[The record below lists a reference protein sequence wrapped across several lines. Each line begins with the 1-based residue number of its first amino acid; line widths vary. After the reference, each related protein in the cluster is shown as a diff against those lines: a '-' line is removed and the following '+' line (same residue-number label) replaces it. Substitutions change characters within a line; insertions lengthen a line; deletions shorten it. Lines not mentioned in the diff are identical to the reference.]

1 MEENGKPLSF
11 FQHGM
16 MPQEE
21 TLDREKKGKR
31 FVIGLPVESDP
42 HETRISL
49 TPQAVHLLTEGG
61 HRVLIERGAGR
72 GAKFSDHDYSEA
84 GGELVDGKACVFE
97 ASVIL
102 KVSPLTRQ
110 EIELLGPGKTILTS
124 LHLATRDESY
134 FLDLIKHK
142 VTAIAFEL
150 IEDDAQQLPVLRSMC
165 EIAGTVAVNLGA
177 VLLSSENNGKG
188 VMLGG
193 ITGITPTEVVILGA
207 GTAAESAART
217 ALGMGAIVKVF
228 DRSITNMRSL
238 KQFLGQ
244 GIFTSVMHPPVLKR
258 AFETAD
264 LVISTLQRL
273 HEDSFFMISEDI
285 IMSMKPGSVLIDI
298 FVDQGSSF
306 ETAVYASQED
316 PVFIRHGVVHY
327 MVPNLPAKVARTAS
341 IALSNVLMPILL
353 DKGRCGGI
361 LQLVKD
367 DWGVRK
373 GVYLYNGILTNE
385 LIGNQFG
392 ITSKD
397 IDLLLSAF

>member
-1 MEENGKPLSF
+1 MEETGKPLSF

-16 MPQEE
+16 MPKEE
-21 TLDREKKGKR
+21 TLDREKKGKH
-31 FVIGLPVESDP
+31 FVIGLPRETDP
-42 HETRISL
+42 QETRISL
-49 TPQAVHLLTEGG
+49 TPQAVHLLVEVG
-61 HRVLIERGAGR
+61 HRVLVERGAGN

-84 GGELVDGKACVFE
+84 GGELVDHTMAVFE
-97 ASVIL
+97 ASIIL
-102 KVSPLTRQ
+102 KVSPLTKQ
-110 EIELLGPGKTILTS
+110 EIGLLGPGKTIITS

-134 FLDLIKHK
+134 FHDLIRHK

-150 IEDDAQQLPVLRSMC
+150 IEDEAQEVPVLRSMC
-165 EIAGTVAVNLGA
+165 EIAGTVAVNIGSG
-177 VLLSSENNGKG
+177 LLSSENNGKG
-188 VMLGG
+188 ILLGG

-207 GTAAESAART
+207 GTAAENAART

-228 DRSITNMRSL
+228 DRSITNLRSL
-238 KQFLGQ
+238 KHFLGQ
-244 GIFTSVMHPPVLKR
+244 EIFTSVMHPPVLKK

-273 HEDSFFMISEDI
+273 HEDSFYLIPEDTI
-285 IMSMKPGSVLIDI
+285 LSMKPGSVLIDI
-298 FVDQGSSF
+298 HVDQGSSF
-306 ETAVYASQED
+306 ETGVYTSREE
-316 PVFIRHGVVHY
+316 PVFSRHGVVHY
-327 MVPNLPAKVARTAS
+327 MVPNLPARVPRTAS

-361 LQLVKD
+361 LQLIKD
-367 DWGVRK
+367 DWGVRH

>member
-1 MEENGKPLSF
+1 MEETGKPLSF

-16 MPQEE
+16 MPKEE
-21 TLDREKKGKR
+21 TLDREKKGKH
-31 FVIGLPVESDP
+31 FVIGLPRESDP
-42 HETRISL
+42 QETRISL
-49 TPQAVHLLTEGG
+49 TPQAVNLLVEGG
-61 HRVLIERGAGR
+61 HRVLIERGAGN

-84 GGELVDGKACVFE
+84 GGELVNDKPSVFE
-97 ASVIL
+97 ASILL
-102 KVSPLTRQ
+102 KVSPLNKP
-110 EIELLGPGKTILTS
+110 EIDLLGPGKTIITS

-134 FLDLIKHK
+134 FQELIRHK
-142 VTAIAFEL
+142 ATAIAFEL
-150 IEDDAQQLPVLRSMC
+150 IEDEAQELPVLRSMC
-165 EIAGTVAVNLGA
+165 EIAGTVAVNIGSG
-177 VLLSSENNGKG
+177 LLSSENNGKG
-188 VMLGG
+188 ILLGG

-207 GTAAESAART
+207 GTAAETAART

-228 DRSITNMRSL
+228 DRSITNLRSL
-238 KQFLGQ
+238 KHFLGQ
-244 GIFTSVMHPPVLKR
+244 GIFTSVMHPPVLKK

-273 HEDSFFMISEDI
+273 HEDSFFVITEDM
-285 IMSMKPGSVLIDI
+285 IMSMKRGSVLIDI
-298 FVDQGSSF
+298 HVDQGSSF
-306 ETAVYASQED
+306 ETGVYTSREE

-327 MVPNLPAKVARTAS
+327 MVPNLPARVARTAS

-353 DKGRCGGI
+353 DKGRSGGI
-361 LQLVKD
+361 LQLIKD
-367 DWGVRK
+367 DWGVRH

>member
-1 MEENGKPLSF
+1 MEEPGKPLSF

-16 MPQEE
+16 MPKEE
-21 TLDREKKGKR
+21 TLDREKKGKH
-31 FVIGLPVESDP
+31 FIIGLPKETDP
-42 HETRISL
+42 VETRISL
-49 TPQAVHLLTEGG
+49 TPQAVHLLVEGG
-61 HRVLIERGAGR
+61 HRVLIERGAGN
-72 GAKFSDHDYSEA
+72 GPKFSDHDYSEA
-84 GGELVDGKACVFE
+84 GGELLDDKATIFE
-97 ASVIL
+97 ASIIL
-102 KVSPLTRQ
+102 KVSPLTKA
-110 EIELLGPGKTILTS
+110 EIDLLTPGKTIITS
-124 LHLATRDESY
+124 LQLATRDESY
-134 FLDLIKHK
+134 FQDLIRHK

-150 IEDDAQQLPVLRSMC
+150 IRDEAQELPVLRSMC
-165 EIAGTVAVNLGA
+165 EIAGTVAVNIGS

-188 VMLGG
+188 ILLGG

-207 GTAAESAART
+207 GTAAENAART

-228 DRSITNMRSL
+228 DRSITNLRSL
-238 KQFLGQ
+238 KHFVGQ
-244 GIFTSVMHPPVLKR
+244 EVFTSVMHPPVLKK

-273 HEDSFFMISEDI
+273 HMESFYLIPEDF
-285 IMSMKPGSVLIDI
+285 IMAMKPGSVLIDI
-298 FVDQGSSF
+298 HVDQGSSF
-306 ETAVYASQED
+306 ETGIYTSHEE
-316 PVFIRHGVVHY
+316 PVFTRHGVVHY

-341 IALSNVLMPILL
+341 IALSNVLMPLLL

-361 LQLVKD
+361 LQLIKD
-367 DWGVRK
+367 DLGVRH

>member
-1 MEENGKPLSF
+1 MEETGKPLSF

-16 MPQEE
+16 MPKEE
-21 TLDREKKGKR
+21 TIDREKKGKH
-31 FVIGLPVESDP
+31 FVIGLPGETDP
-42 HETRISL
+42 QETRISL
-49 TPQAVHLLTEGG
+49 TPQAVNLLVEGG
-61 HRVLIERGAGR
+61 HRVLIERGAGT

-84 GGELVDGKACVFE
+84 GGELLNDKPSVFE
-97 ASVIL
+97 ASILL

-110 EIELLGPGKTILTS
+110 EIDLLGPGKTIMTG

-134 FLDLIKHK
+134 FQDLIRHK

-150 IEDDAQQLPVLRSMC
+150 IEDEAHELPVLRSMC
-165 EIAGTVAVNLGA
+165 EIAGTVAVNIGSG
-177 VLLSSENNGKG
+177 LLSSENNGKG
-188 VMLGG
+188 ILLGG
-193 ITGITPTEVVILGA
+193 ITGITPAEVVILGA
-207 GTAAESAART
+207 GTAAENAART

-228 DRSITNMRSL
+228 DRSITNLRAL
-238 KQFLGQ
+238 KHSLGQ
-244 GIFTSVMHPPVLKR
+244 GIFTSVMHPPVLKK

-273 HEDSFFMISEDI
+273 HQDSFFMISEDI
-285 IMSMKPGSVLIDI
+285 IMSMKPGSALIDI
-298 FVDQGSSF
+298 HIDQGSSF
-306 ETAVYASQED
+306 ETGIYTSREE
-316 PVFIRHGVVHY
+316 PVFSRHGVVHY

-361 LQLVKD
+361 LQLIKE
-367 DWGVRK
+367 DWGVRH
-373 GVYLYNGILTNE
+373 GVYLFNGILTNE

>member
-1 MEENGKPLSF
+1 MEETGKPLSF

-16 MPQEE
+16 MPKEE
-21 TLDREKKGKR
+21 TLDREKKGKH
-31 FVIGLPVESDP
+31 FVIGLPKESDP
-42 HETRISL
+42 QETRISL
-49 TPQAVHLLTEGG
+49 TPQAVNLLVEGG
-61 HRVLIERGAGR
+61 HRVLIERGAGN

-84 GGELVDGKACVFE
+84 GGELVNDKPSVFE
-97 ASVIL
+97 ASILL
-102 KVSPLTRQ
+102 KVSPLNKP
-110 EIELLGPGKTILTS
+110 EIDLLGPGKTVITS

-134 FLDLIKHK
+134 FQEMIRHK
-142 VTAIAFEL
+142 ATAIAFEL
-150 IEDDAQQLPVLRSMC
+150 IEDEAQELPVLRSMC
-165 EIAGTVAVNLGA
+165 EIAGTVAVNIGSG
-177 VLLSSENNGKG
+177 LLSSENNGKG
-188 VMLGG
+188 ILLGG

-207 GTAAESAART
+207 GTTAETAART

-228 DRSITNMRSL
+228 DRSITNLRSL
-238 KQFLGQ
+238 KHFLGQ
-244 GIFTSVMHPPVLKR
+244 GIFTSVMHPPVVKK

-273 HEDSFFMISEDI
+273 HQDSFFMITEDM
-285 IMSMKPGSVLIDI
+285 IMSMKRGSVLIDI
-298 FVDQGSSF
+298 HVDQGSSF
-306 ETAVYASQED
+306 ETGIYTSREE

-327 MVPNLPAKVARTAS
+327 MVPNLPARVARTAS

-353 DKGRCGGI
+353 DKGSSGGI
-361 LQLVKD
+361 LQLIKD
-367 DWGVRK
+367 DWGVRH

>member
-1 MEENGKPLSF
+1 MEETGKPLSF

-16 MPQEE
+16 MPKEE
-21 TLDREKKGKR
+21 TLDREKKGKH
-31 FVIGLPVESDP
+31 FVIGLPKESDP
-42 HETRISL
+42 QETRISL
-49 TPQAVHLLTEGG
+49 TPQAVNLLVEGG
-61 HRVLIERGAGR
+61 HRVLIERGAGN

-84 GGELVDGKACVFE
+84 GGELVNDKPSVFE
-97 ASVIL
+97 ASILL
-102 KVSPLTRQ
+102 KVSPLNKP
-110 EIELLGPGKTILTS
+110 EIDLLGPGKTVITS

-134 FLDLIKHK
+134 FQEMIRHK
-142 VTAIAFEL
+142 ATAIAFEL
-150 IEDDAQQLPVLRSMC
+150 IEDEAQELPVLRSMC
-165 EIAGTVAVNLGA
+165 EIAGTVAVNIGSG
-177 VLLSSENNGKG
+177 LLSSENNGKG
-188 VMLGG
+188 ILLGG

-207 GTAAESAART
+207 GTAAETAART

-228 DRSITNMRSL
+228 DRSITNLRSL
-238 KQFLGQ
+238 KHFLGQ
-244 GIFTSVMHPPVLKR
+244 GIFTSVMHPPVVKK

-273 HEDSFFMISEDI
+273 HQDSFFMITEDM
-285 IMSMKPGSVLIDI
+285 IMSMKRGSVLIDI
-298 FVDQGSSF
+298 HIDQGSSF
-306 ETAVYASQED
+306 ETGIYTSREE

-327 MVPNLPAKVARTAS
+327 MVPNLPARVARTAS

-353 DKGRCGGI
+353 DKGSSGGI
-361 LQLVKD
+361 LQLIKD
-367 DWGVRK
+367 DWGVRH

>member
-1 MEENGKPLSF
+1 MEETGKPLSF

-16 MPQEE
+16 MPKEE
-21 TLDREKKGKR
+21 TLDREKKGKQ
-31 FVIGLPVESDP
+31 FVIGLPGETDP
-42 HETRISL
+42 METRIPL
-49 TPQAVHLLTEGG
+49 TPQAVHLLVEGG
-61 HRVLIERGAGR
+61 HRVLVARGAGS

-84 GGELVDGKACVFE
+84 GGELVKDNAAVFE
-97 ASVIL
+97 ASIIL
-102 KVSPLTRQ
+102 KVSPLTRP
-110 EIELLGPGKTILTS
+110 EIDWLGPGKTIITS
-124 LHLATRDESY
+124 LHLATRDEFY
-134 FLDLIKHK
+134 FQELIRRK

-150 IEDDAQQLPVLRSMC
+150 IEDEAQELPVLRSMC
-165 EIAGTVAVNLGA
+165 EIAGTVAVNIGSG
-177 VLLSSENNGKG
+177 LLSSENHGKG
-188 VMLGG
+188 ILLGG

-207 GTAAESAART
+207 GTAAENAART

-228 DRSITNMRSL
+228 DRSITNLLSL
-238 KQFLGQ
+238 KHFLGQ
-244 GIFTSVMHPPVLKR
+244 GIFTSVMHPPVLKK

-273 HEDSFFMISEDI
+273 HEDSFFMISEDLI
-285 IMSMKPGSVLIDI
+285 LSMKPGSVLIDI
-298 FVDQGSSF
+298 HVDQGSSF
-306 ETAVYASQED
+306 ETGIYTTREE
-316 PVFIRHGVVHY
+316 PVFTRHGVVHY

-392 ITSKD
+392 IISND

>member
-1 MEENGKPLSF
+1 MEETGKPLSF

-16 MPQEE
+16 MPKEE
-21 TLDREKKGKR
+21 TLDREKKGKH
-31 FVIGLPVESDP
+31 FVIGLPRESDP
-42 HETRISL
+42 RETRISL
-49 TPQAVHLLTEGG
+49 TPQAVHLLVEEG
-61 HRVLIERGAGR
+61 HRVLIERGAGN

-84 GGELVDGKACVFE
+84 GGELLNEKAAVFE
-97 ASVIL
+97 ASILL
-102 KVSPLTRQ
+102 KVSPLTKA
-110 EIELLGPGKTILTS
+110 EIDLLGPGKTIITS

-134 FLDLIKHK
+134 FQDLIRHK
-142 VTAIAFEL
+142 ATAIAFEL
-150 IEDDAQQLPVLRSMC
+150 IRDEAQELPVLRSMC
-165 EIAGTVAVNLGA
+165 EIAGTVAVNIGSG
-177 VLLSSENNGKG
+177 LLSSENNGKG
-188 VMLGG
+188 ILLGG
-193 ITGITPTEVVILGA
+193 ITGITPAEVVILGA
-207 GTAAESAART
+207 GIAAENAART

-228 DRSITNMRSL
+228 DHSITNLRSL
-238 KQFLGQ
+238 KHSLGQ
-244 GIFTSVMHPPVLKR
+244 GVFTSVMHPPVIKK

-273 HEDSFFMISEDI
+273 NEDSFFMIPEDI

-298 FVDQGSSF
+298 HIDQGSSF
-306 ETAVYASQED
+306 ETGIYNSREE
-316 PVFIRHGVVHY
+316 PVFYRHGVVHY
-327 MVPNLPAKVARTAS
+327 MVPNLPARVARTAS

-361 LQLVKD
+361 LQLIKD
-367 DWGVRK
+367 DRGVRH

>member
-1 MEENGKPLSF
+1 MEETGKPLSF

-16 MPQEE
+16 MPKEE
-21 TLDREKKGKR
+21 TLDREKKGKH
-31 FVIGLPVESDP
+31 FVIGLPKESDP
-42 HETRISL
+42 QETRISL
-49 TPQAVHLLTEGG
+49 TPQAVNLLVEGG
-61 HRVLIERGAGR
+61 HRVLIERGAGN

-84 GGELVDGKACVFE
+84 GGELVNDKPSVFE
-97 ASVIL
+97 ASILL
-102 KVSPLTRQ
+102 KVSPLNKP
-110 EIELLGPGKTILTS
+110 EIDLLGPGKTVITS

-134 FLDLIKHK
+134 FQEMIRHK
-142 VTAIAFEL
+142 ATAIAFEL
-150 IEDDAQQLPVLRSMC
+150 IEDEAQELPVLRSMC
-165 EIAGTVAVNLGA
+165 EIAGTVAVNIGSG
-177 VLLSSENNGKG
+177 LLSSENNGKG
-188 VMLGG
+188 ILLGG

-207 GTAAESAART
+207 GTAAETAART

-228 DRSITNMRSL
+228 DRSITNLRSL
-238 KQFLGQ
+238 KHFLGQ
-244 GIFTSVMHPPVLKR
+244 GIFTSVMHPPVVQK

-273 HEDSFFMISEDI
+273 HQDSFFMITEDM
-285 IMSMKPGSVLIDI
+285 IMSMKRGSVLIDI
-298 FVDQGSSF
+298 HVDQGSSF
-306 ETAVYASQED
+306 ETGIYTSREE

-327 MVPNLPAKVARTAS
+327 MVPNLPARVARTAS

-353 DKGRCGGI
+353 DKGSSGGI
-361 LQLVKD
+361 LQLIKD
-367 DWGVRK
+367 DWGVRH

>member
-1 MEENGKPLSF
+1 MEDSGKPISF

-21 TLDREKKGKR
+21 TLDREKKGKH
-31 FVIGLPVESDP
+31 FIIGLPRETDP
-42 HETRISL
+42 METRISL
-49 TPQAVHLLTEGG
+49 TPQAVHLLVEGG
-61 HRVLIERGAGR
+61 HRVLIERGAGN
-72 GAKFSDHDYSEA
+72 GPKFSDHDYSEA
-84 GGELVDGKACVFE
+84 GGELLDDNPSVFE
-97 ASVIL
+97 ASIIL
-102 KVSPLTRQ
+102 KVSPLTKA
-110 EIELLGPGKTILTS
+110 EIDLLGPGKTIITG
-124 LHLATRDESY
+124 LHLATRDEMY
-134 FLDLIKHK
+134 FQDLIRHK

-150 IEDDAQQLPVLRSMC
+150 IRDEAQEAPVLRSMC
-165 EIAGTVAVNLGA
+165 EIAGTVAVNIGS

-188 VMLGG
+188 ILLGG

-207 GTAAESAART
+207 GTAAENAART

-228 DRSITNMRSL
+228 DLSITNLRSL
-238 KQFLGQ
+238 KHYLGQ
-244 GIFTSVMHPPVLKR
+244 EIFTSVMHPPVLKR

-273 HEDSFFMISEDI
+273 NEESFYLIPEDFIL
-285 IMSMKPGSVLIDI
+285 SMKSGSVLMDI
-298 FVDQGSSF
+298 HVDQGSSF
-306 ETAVYASQED
+306 ETGMYTSREE
-316 PVFIRHGVVHY
+316 PIFTRHGVVHY

-353 DKGRCGGI
+353 DKGKCGGI
-361 LQLVKD
+361 LQLIKED
-367 DWGVRK
+367 LGVRQ